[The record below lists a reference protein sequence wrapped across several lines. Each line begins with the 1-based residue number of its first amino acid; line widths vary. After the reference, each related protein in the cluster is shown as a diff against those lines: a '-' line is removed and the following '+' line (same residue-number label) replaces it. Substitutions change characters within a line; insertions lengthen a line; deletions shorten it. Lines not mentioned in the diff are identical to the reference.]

1 MQLSRRG
8 FLKAGAATGLG
19 LGVLGRRASAAEG
32 KGPPALRVRG
42 AKESTTIC
50 PYCGVGCGAIVS
62 VIDGKI
68 VNVEGDPDHPINRGS
83 LCSKG
88 AAMYQISNNERRLTT
103 VRYRA
108 PGSSHWEEKPW
119 RWAVNEI
126 AKRVKKT
133 RDATFQAKEGNLVV
147 NRTPGIAG
155 LGGAALDNEEC
166 YAYSKLARSLGIV
179 YLEHQARI

>member
-1 MQLSRRG
+1 MRVSRRG
-8 FLKAGAATGLG
+8 FLKGGLAAGAGVGL
-19 LGVLGRRASAAEG
+19 LGRRAHACGG
-32 KGPPALRVRG
+32 KPTLRVKH

-62 VIDGKI
+62 VSDGKV
-68 VNVEGDPDHPINRGS
+68 VNIEGDPDHPINRGS

-88 AAMYQISNNERRLTT
+88 SAMYQIANNDRRLTT

-108 PGSSHWEEKPW
+108 PYSDRWQDIPW
-119 RWAVNEI
+119 REAIQKI

-133 RDATFQAKEGNLVV
+133 RDETFQATEGGMVV
-147 NRTPGIAG
+147 NRTMGIAG
-155 LGGAALDNEEC
+155 LGGAALDSEEC
-166 YAYSKLARSLGIV
+166 YAYSKMARSLGLV

>member
-1 MQLSRRG
+1 
-8 FLKAGAATGLG
+8 
-19 LGVLGRRASAAEG
+19 
-32 KGPPALRVRG
+32 
-42 AKESTTIC
+42 
-50 PYCGVGCGAIVS
+50 
-62 VIDGKI
+62 
-68 VNVEGDPDHPINRGS
+68 
-83 LCSKG
+83 
-88 AAMYQISNNERRLTT
+88 MYQISNNERRLTT

-108 PGSSHWEEKPW
+108 PGSTRWEEKPW
-119 RWAVNEI
+119 RWAVQQI

-133 RDATFQAKEGNLVV
+133 RDDTFQVKEGDLVV

>member
-1 MQLSRRG
+1 MQVTRRG
-8 FLKAGAATGLG
+8 FLRAGAATGVGLG
-19 LGVLGRRASAAEG
+19 LLGRRAHAGEIR
-32 KGPPALRVRG
+32 PALRTRHS
-42 AKESTTIC
+42 KESTTIC

-62 VIDGKI
+62 VRDGKVI
-68 VNVEGDPDHPINRGS
+68 NIEGDPDHPVNRGS

-88 AAMYQISNNERRLTT
+88 SAMYQIPNNTERLTT

-108 PGSSHWEEKPW
+108 PGSDRWEEKPW
-119 RWAVNEI
+119 SWAIQQI
-126 AKRVKKT
+126 AKRIKQT
-133 RDATFQAKEGNLVV
+133 RDATFQATEGGQVV

-166 YAYSKLARSLGIV
+166 YAYSKLARSLGMV